1 MIRDRENND
10 YFMTYFN
17 QTKPFNMMRLNNETV
32 RLMDTPNA
40 GGSSVESEALS
51 FEIFKKCFNARL
63 LKTEMEVTYF
73 PEGGSITDYVM
84 LMFDRVI
91 GVSVTRAMKH
101 DGSEFTVANANDL
114 LRKKLKGIRQSSR
127 NSLLKWDK
135 QILHVWLFDENVVYA
150 LLSAWADLE
159 PELKSNTVMVMTLAT
174 NSREVFVNQQKKT
187 ARKKKKHRSRTV

>member
-1 MIRDRENND
+1 MKL
-10 YFMTYFN
+10 T
-17 QTKPFNMMRLNNETV
+17 NETV

-91 GVSVTRAMKH
+91 GVSVTRAMKF
-101 DGSEFTVANANDL
+101 DGSEFSVENADAL

-159 PELKSNTVMVMTLAT
+159 PEMKSNTVMVMTLAT
-174 NSREVFVNQQKKT
+174 NSTEVFINQQKKT
-187 ARKKKKHRSRTV
+187 KKRHRTI